1 MIGYLKG
8 RILSKTINCVV
19 VEVNNIG
26 YRVLISPAGLKK
38 LALGSEAEF
47 FTWTY
52 LRRETI
58 DLYGCLSQ
66 QEFELF
72 GLLEKMPGIGPKT
85 ALILASAGSLENLK
99 KAIEQKDKEFLDKV
113 KGVGQKKM
121 QRVFLELTGR
131 LKKTEG
137 EPNLEDQKVLDVLIG
152 LGFQKNVA
160 KQALAALPPELKKS
174 EEKIKEALK
183 VLARKS

>member
-8 RILSKTINCVV
+8 KILSKTTNCVV
-19 VEVNNIG
+19 VGVNNIG

-38 LALGSEAEF
+38 LVIGSEAEF
-47 FTWTY
+47 FTWPH

-58 DLYGCLSQ
+58 DLFGCPSQ
-66 QEFELF
+66 EEFELF
-72 GLLEKMPGIGPKT
+72 ELLEKMPGIGPKT

-113 KGVGQKKM
+113 KGVGQKKI

-131 LKKTEG
+131 LKKMEG
-137 EPNLEDQKVLDVLIG
+137 KINLEDQEVLDVLVG
-152 LGFQKNVA
+152 LGFQKNAA
-160 KQALAALPPELKKS
+160 KQALDALPSGIKKN

-183 VLARKS
+183 ILGRKS